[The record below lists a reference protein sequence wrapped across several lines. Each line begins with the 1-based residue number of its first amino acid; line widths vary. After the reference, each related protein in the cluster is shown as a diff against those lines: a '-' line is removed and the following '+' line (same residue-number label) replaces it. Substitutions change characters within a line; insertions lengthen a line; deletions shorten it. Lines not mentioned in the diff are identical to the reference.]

1 MSGKSLQALTD
12 ALKRLPGVGSRSAQR
27 MAHHLLQHD
36 RPGASLLARALDAA
50 VERVGHCERCH
61 TLTEE
66 RVCGVCSDPAR
77 DPTVLCVVESPADQ
91 AAMERSGGY
100 RGHYFVLLGRLSPLD
115 GVGLES
121 IGAQALLERAADGQ
135 VAEVIL
141 ATGFT
146 AEGEVTAHALSEAL
160 KQKGLKVTRLAR
172 GVPVGSDIE
181 FVDAGTIARA
191 LADRR

>member
-36 RPGASLLARALDAA
+36 RPGATLLARALDAA

-66 RVCGVCSDPAR
+66 PICGLCSDPAR
-77 DPTVLCVVESPADQ
+77 DATVLCVVETPADQ
-91 AAMERSGGY
+91 ATMERSGGY
-100 RGHYFVLLGRLSPLD
+100 RGLYFVLLGRLSPLD

-160 KQKGLKVTRLAR
+160 RHKGLKVTRLAR

-181 FVDAGTIARA
+181 FVDLGTLARA

>member
-1 MSGKSLQALTD
+1 
-12 ALKRLPGVGSRSAQR
+12 

-36 RPGASLLARALDAA
+36 RPGAVLLARALDTA
-50 VERVGHCERCH
+50 VEKVGHCQRCH
-61 TLTEE
+61 TFSESE
-66 RVCGVCSDPAR
+66 VCGLCSDAAR
-77 DPTVLCVVESPADQ
+77 DGTLLCVVETPADQ

-100 RGHYFVLLGRLSPLD
+100 NGLYFVLQGRLSPLD

-121 IGAQALLERAADGQ
+121 IGARELLRRAGEGGVQ
-135 VAEVIL
+135 EIIL

-160 KQKGLKVTRLAR
+160 RGRGMKVTRLAR
-172 GVPVGSDIE
+172 GVPAGSDIE
-181 FVDAGTIARA
+181 FVDLGTIAYA

>member
-12 ALKRLPGVGSRSAQR
+12 ALKRLPGVGTRSAQR

-36 RPGASLLARALDAA
+36 RPGATLLARALDAA

-61 TLTEE
+61 TFSEE
-66 RVCGVCSDPAR
+66 RICSLCSDPTR
-77 DPTVLCVVESPADQ
+77 DATALCVVETPADQ
-91 AAMERSGGY
+91 AAMERSGSY
-100 RGHYFVLLGRLSPLD
+100 RGLYFVLQGRLSPLD
-115 GVGLES
+115 GVGIES
-121 IGAQALLERAADGQ
+121 IGAQALLHRATDGQ
-135 VAEVIL
+135 VLEVIL

-160 KQKGLKVTRLAR
+160 KHRGLKVTRLAR

-181 FVDAGTIARA
+181 FVDLGTIAHA